1 VRPGAGR
8 QTGRRNLPGV
18 CAYGLRCDILLKLSS
33 KVNLERTRRLPKLDH
48 LTAEREIILRYA
60 NKLACCAIWLLCSC
74 AAFGGV
80 RAQQAQP
87 APSGAAQA
95 PAPLDMNVRASERA
109 VDESVPNDPGVD
121 AVVAPYSAKVKE
133 LSAPIGKLVGE
144 LKKGG
149 MGGGSLG
156 NFVVDALRNR
166 AEAKLQK
173 PVILAAIN
181 SSGLRKNQIAEGSI
195 SSSDIYELLP
205 FENALVTLDLTGA
218 QLRRFLDV
226 AVERRDALSGAR
238 VVYRNNKELKKN
250 EIVSVKLRNASGA
263 DVEIDPQATYTIV
276 TIDYLVKRGGDYS
289 ILQEGKNLRP
299 LTLTMRDAVLDY
311 VKAETAAGRS
321 LRAQLDGRF
330 RYDRTSGTQS
340 EEEEQP

>member
-1 VRPGAGR
+1 M
-8 QTGRRNLPGV
+8 
-18 CAYGLRCDILLKLSS
+18 
-33 KVNLERTRRLPKLDH
+33 
-48 LTAEREIILRYA
+48 RYA
-60 NKLACCAIWLLCSC
+60 NKLACCAVLLFLC
-74 AAFGGV
+74 AVAADRVG
-80 RAQQAQP
+80 AQQTQTAGP
-87 APSGAAQA
+87 GAAPSQA
-95 PAPLDMNVRASERA
+95 PLNINVRATERA
-109 VDESVPNDPGVD
+109 VDESVPNDPAVD
-121 AVVAPYSAKVKE
+121 AIVAPYSAKVRE
-133 LSAPIGKLVGE
+133 LNAPIGKLVGE

-166 AEAKLQK
+166 AEAQLRK

-238 VVYRNNKELKKN
+238 ILYRNNKELKKN
-250 EIVSVKLRNASGA
+250 EIVSVKLRDASGA
-263 DVEIDPQATYTIV
+263 DMDIDPQATYTIV

-299 LTLTMRDAVLDY
+299 LALTMRDAVLDY
-311 VKAETAAGRS
+311 VKAETAAGRT

-330 RYDRTSGTQS
+330 RYDKTGGTQS